1 MSTSHP
7 YSVGI
12 NNVGS
17 YQASGSPYCSGSAA
31 HPNGT
36 QVQYD
41 FPRITRSITVTNN
54 GAVGGPAIRVHFN
67 GVAEGDVIAG
77 VHFVTLSGTM
87 ASQRFEVKTDKIFIS
102 NASGVAA
109 SYSIA
114 AEITSIPNSSM
125 FILTGSGL
133 TDRR

>member
-7 YSVGI
+7 YNVGI

-17 YQASGSPYCSGSAA
+17 YQASGSPYCSGSTSHA
-31 HPNGT
+31 NGT

-54 GAVGGPAIRVHFN
+54 GAPAGPAIRVHFN
-67 GVAEGDVIAG
+67 GTTEGDVIAG
-77 VHFVTLSGTM
+77 VHFVTLSGSM

-114 AEITSIPNSSM
+114 AEITSIPVTSM

-133 TDRR
+133 TD

>member
-7 YSVGI
+7 YNVGI

-17 YQASGSPYCSGSAA
+17 YQASGSPYCSGSTSHA
-31 HPNGT
+31 NGT

-54 GAVGGPAIRVHFN
+54 GGNAGPAIRVHFN
-67 GVAEGDVIAG
+67 GTAEGDVIAG
-77 VHFVTLSGTM
+77 VHFVTLSGSM

-109 SYSIA
+109 SYSVT
-114 AEITSIPNSSM
+114 AEITSIPVTSM
-125 FILTGSGL
+125 YVLTGSGL
-133 TDRR
+133 TD

>member
-1 MSTSHP
+1 MSTSYP

-17 YQASGSPYCSGSAA
+17 YQASGVPWCSGSTSHA
-31 HPNGT
+31 NGT

-54 GAVGGPAIRVHFN
+54 GGNAGPAIRVHFN
-67 GVAEGDVIAG
+67 DSVDPGVIAG
-77 VHFVTLSGTM
+77 VHYVTLSGTM
-87 ASQRFEVKTDKIFIS
+87 SSQRFEVKTDKVFIS

-114 AEITSIPNSSM
+114 AEITSIPVTSM

-133 TDRR
+133 TD

>member
-1 MSTSHP
+1 MSNSHP

-17 YQASGSPYCSGSAA
+17 YQASGSPYCSGSTS

-41 FPRITRSITVTNN
+41 FPRITRAITVTNTT
-54 GAVGGPAIRVHFN
+54 GPAILVHFN
-67 GVAEGDVIAG
+67 SQTDGAVISG
-77 VHFVTLSGTM
+77 VHYVALSGSMT
-87 ASQRFEVKTDKIFIS
+87 SQRFEVKTDKIFIS

-109 SYSIA
+109 SYSVT
-114 AEITSIPNSSM
+114 AEITSIPVTSM
-125 FILTGSGL
+125 YVLTGSGL
-133 TDRR
+133 TD

>member
-1 MSTSHP
+1 MSNSHP

-17 YQASGSPYCSGSAA
+17 YQSSGSPYCSGSTSHA
-31 HPNGT
+31 NGT
-36 QVQYD
+36 QVQYN

-54 GAVGGPAIRVHFN
+54 GDHAGPAIRVHFN
-67 GVAEGDVIAG
+67 STADAGVIAG
-77 VHFVTLSGTM
+77 VHYVTLSGTM
-87 ASQRFEVKTDKIFIS
+87 ASQRFEVKTDKVFIS

-114 AEITSIPNSSM
+114 AEITSIPVTSM

-133 TDRR
+133 TD

>member
-1 MSTSHP
+1 MSNSHP

-17 YQASGSPYCSGSAA
+17 YQASGSPYCSGSTS

-41 FPRITRSITVTNN
+41 FPRITRAITVTNN
-54 GAVGGPAIRVHFN
+54 GGNAGPAIRVHFN
-67 GVAEGDVIAG
+67 GTAEGDVIAG
-77 VHFVTLSGTM
+77 VHYVTLSGTM

-102 NASGVAA
+102 PVSASAQSA

-114 AEITSIPNSSM
+114 AEITSIPKSSM
-125 FILTGSGL
+125 YVLTGSGL
-133 TDRR
+133 TD

>member
-1 MSTSHP
+1 MSTSYP

-17 YQASGSPYCSGSAA
+17 YQSSGVPYCSGSAS
-31 HPNGT
+31 HPHDT

-41 FPRITRSITVTNN
+41 FPRITKAITVTNN
-54 GAVGGPAIRVHFN
+54 GGSGGPAIRVHFN
-67 GVAEGDVIAG
+67 GTAEGDVIAG

-102 NASGVAA
+102 PVSASAQSA

-114 AEITSIPNSSM
+114 AEITSIPKSSM
-125 FILTGSGL
+125 YVLTGSGL
-133 TDRR
+133 TD